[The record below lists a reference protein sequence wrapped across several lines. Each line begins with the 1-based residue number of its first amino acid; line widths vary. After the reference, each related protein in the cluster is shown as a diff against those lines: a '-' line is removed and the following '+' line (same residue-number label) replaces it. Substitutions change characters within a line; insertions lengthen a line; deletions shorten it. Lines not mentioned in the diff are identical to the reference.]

1 MNCEHSSS
9 RGKSSPEDDMVLLVF
24 CFSVVFFVLLFFVF
38 FCYLLFCCCFLFVA
52 VFFVILS
59 PDMPAGVVVENLVK
73 LYVELQGCRNDQ
85 VELFH
90 FSRPMRQVVSDNNFE
105 GM

>member
-1 MNCEHSSS
+1 MSTA
-9 RGKSSPEDDMVLLVF
+9 
-24 CFSVVFFVLLFFVF
+24 VVVASLHQKTIWCSLFFVFLLFFLYCCFLFFLLFVILLLFFV
-38 FCYLLFCCCFLFVA
+38 CCC
-52 VFFVILS
+52 FFVILS